1 MYKQVYCLISKN
13 KVCLSALLK
22 EVEGKKR
29 GLVACKSEEEVNYI
43 SRVLVDMGMNKILV
57 AHKNMTSV
65 DITGA

>member
-1 MYKQVYCLISKN
+1 M
-13 KVCLSALLK
+13 CLSALLK